1 VREQVGRYL
10 GYSGRGANAFGKEA
24 RYLKPGL
31 MNRKFRETC
40 EVVTR
45 REVLVLRAGNLLR
58 VNCRSK
64 TSVFPYFDRP

>member
-24 RYLKPGL
+24 RDLKPGL

-45 REVLVLRAGNLLR
+45 REVLPPRRQLASSKLPFEDQRVPVL
-58 VNCRSK
+58 
-64 TSVFPYFDRP
+64 